1 MNAARERLG
10 LGLAFLVMPG
20 LIYALAIRPST
31 HRLAALQQRIQK
43 ANEVCRELPPFT
55 RVSQDEKAL
64 LEDPAAP
71 WRGRIA
77 RVGDDA
83 ALLAHVD
90 RVVSDLN
97 AAMKAAGVRITTL
110 RATLE
115 PVAADCT
122 LPRSLAEDSAA
133 APALGDAPEY
143 QVGGWV
149 LEVEL
154 AGPPGELFKALA
166 AVPRV
171 HPLLELVGLRWQLT
185 QAEPSGPA
193 GQRQQLLLRNLYLK
207 S

>member
-122 LPRSLAEDSAA
+122 LPRSLAEGSAA
-133 APALGDAPEY
+133 ASALGDAPEFE
-143 QVGGWV
+143 VGGWV

-171 HPLLELVGLRWQLT
+171 HPLLEPVGLRWQLT
-185 QAEPSGPA
+185 QGEPSGPA